1 VVYGYGYGTG
11 DADNMT
17 IPDWWGLAIVAGCCL
32 FVPMTIVLYMVMA
45 RAEQLWKDIQ
55 WRG

>member
-1 VVYGYGYGTG
+1 MVYGYGYGTG

-17 IPDWWGLAIVAGCCL
+17 MPDWWGLAIVAGCCL

-45 RAEQLWKDIQ
+45 RAEQIWKDIQ

>member
-1 VVYGYGYGTG
+1 MVDGYGYGTG
-11 DADNMT
+11 CDDNMNV
-17 IPDWWGLAIVAGCCL
+17 PDWWGLAIVAGCCL

-45 RAEQLWKDIQ
+45 RAEQIWKDIQ